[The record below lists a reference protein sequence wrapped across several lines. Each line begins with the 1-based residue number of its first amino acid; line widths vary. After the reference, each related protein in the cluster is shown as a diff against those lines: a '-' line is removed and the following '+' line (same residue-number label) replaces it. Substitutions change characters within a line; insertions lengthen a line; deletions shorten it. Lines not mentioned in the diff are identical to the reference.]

1 MKSRES
7 LIRLKRYQVDEKR
20 RQVSQIEAMMADFA
34 RMASELDREVS
45 IEQEKAGITDAGHY
59 AYPTYAKAAAQRRD
73 NLRES
78 EDNLRGQLEAAQD
91 ELAEAVE
98 DLKKVELLEERDQE
112 QQRVSMASREQ
123 AELEELS
130 QSRRRRGG
138 MIG

>member
-20 RQVSQIEAMMADFA
+20 RQVTQIEAMMADFE
-34 RMASELDREVS
+34 RMASELDREVV
-45 IEQEKAGITDAGHY
+45 IEQEKAGINDMGHY

-78 EDNLRGQLEAAQD
+78 ADNLRGQLEAAQD
-91 ELAEAVE
+91 ALAEAVE
-98 DLKKVELLEERDQE
+98 ELKKVELLEERDQE
-112 QQRVSMASREQ
+112 AARASMASREQ
-123 AELEELS
+123 AELDEMS
-130 QSRRRRGG
+130 QGRRMRGG